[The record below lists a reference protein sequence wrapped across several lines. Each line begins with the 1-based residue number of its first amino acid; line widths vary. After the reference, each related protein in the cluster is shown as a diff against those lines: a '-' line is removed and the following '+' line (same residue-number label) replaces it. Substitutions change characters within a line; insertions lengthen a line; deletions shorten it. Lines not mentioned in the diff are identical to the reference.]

1 MNKRPPTIR
10 DIARELGIH
19 PSSVSRA
26 LNPKTKH
33 MVTPELTA
41 RVEQMAQELGYQRN
55 RMAYALKTGRT
66 FMAGILVPDIMNP
79 VFPPIIRGLQEALS
93 DSGYTIIEA
102 NSDND
107 PAHERIAV
115 QTMKDHL
122 VEGLI
127 FATARRH
134 DPLITQCVEEGI
146 PLVLI
151 NRTVD
156 DLQVNVVI
164 NDDAAGTRSAVRHV
178 IDLGHRA
185 IAYIAGP
192 QNLSTG
198 YRRFQSFI
206 ASMQDLGFP
215 VDLDLVEYT
224 DSFTEASGYH
234 ALAHLLE
241 QAKPFSA
248 VITGNDLIALG
259 CLSLMEERGLHCP
272 NDLSIIGFD
281 DMPFMGRLATP
292 LSTVAI
298 QQYEMG
304 IQAGHLFLQQL
315 DNPQMAKR
323 TISLSPT
330 LIQRASTGRPKS
342 LP

>member
-1 MNKRPPTIR
+1 
-10 DIARELGIH
+10 
-19 PSSVSRA
+19 
-26 LNPKTKH
+26 
-33 MVTPELTA
+33 MVTPALTA
-41 RVEQMAQELGYQRN
+41 KVEQMAKKLGYQRN

-107 PAHERIAV
+107 PAQERIAV

-122 VEGLI
+122 VEGLV

-134 DPLITQCVEEGI
+134 DPLIAKCVEEGI

-178 IDLGHRA
+178 IELGHRS

-198 YRRFQSFI
+198 YRRYQSFM
-206 ASMQDLGFP
+206 ATMQDLGVP
-215 VDLDLVEYT
+215 PDPDLVAFT
-224 DSFTEASGYH
+224 DSFTEASGYQ
-234 ALAHLLE
+234 ALMRLL
-241 QAKPFSA
+241 QQGKPFTA
-248 VITGNDLIALG
+248 VAAGNDLLALG
-259 CLSLMEERGLHCP
+259 CLSLMEDQGLRCP
-272 NDLSIIGFD
+272 DDLSVIGFD

-292 LSTVAI
+292 LSTIAI

-304 IQAGHLFLQQL
+304 VQAGHLFLQQL
-315 DNPQMAKR
+315 GNPEMAKR

-330 LIQRASTGRPKS
+330 LIERASTGAPKRHK
-342 LP
+342 